1 MQPNQTVIKP
11 HGWQY
16 VARKPCHPLIS
27 NLLLLGSPPYY
38 FFFQIL
44 FVYFLLYNI
53 VFVLSYINMNL
64 PQVCFK
70 YMKTP
75 SQNAL
80 FCWRINCLALFCPS
94 FISFLLLFFWYLLLY
109 CRGEKVMEG
118 KKISN
123 YLSIYWKAD
132 TVLAPSTYIYAKL
145 LLSFILKLALPCHWA
160 AQAKR
165 F

>member
-16 VARKPCHPLIS
+16 VVRKPWHPLIS

-38 FFFQIL
+38 FFFHIL

-53 VFVLSYINMNL
+53 VFVLPYINMNL

-70 YMKTP
+70 YMKIP

-94 FISFLLLFFWYLLLY
+94 FLSYFFFFDTFYY
-109 CRGEKVMEG
+109 IVGG
-118 KKISN
+118 KKSWRERRYQITWASIERWGR
-123 YLSIYWKAD
+123 YSVSSFHIDLS
-132 TVLAPSTYIYAKL
+132 
-145 LLSFILKLALPCHWA
+145 
-160 AQAKR
+160 
-165 F
+165 